1 MILFSK
7 NSISF
12 NRCDDKTEAFEIY
25 VFFLFLLLLFEK
37 QSKYTHSYASRVIGF
52 WHQFRNSGGIR

>member
-1 MILFSK
+1 MILFST

-25 VFFLFLLLLFEK
+25 VFSLFLLLLFEK
-37 QSKYTHSYASRVIGF
+37 QSKYTQFIIRM
-52 WHQFRNSGGIR
+52 HQGL